1 MANKINGLDNRPIR
15 IGAGTPAPAIGKRST
30 EQPSASPQQPE
41 SDVLITGAA
50 RSLAALEAQ
59 LRELP
64 VIDASRVAE
73 VQKRLEEGRYTVDP
87 QRIADRLLR
96 LENALGAPRPQSEP

>member
-1 MANKINGLDNRPIR
+1 MSNKINGLDNRPIR
-15 IGAGTPAPAIGKRST
+15 IGAGTPVSATGKRAS

-64 VIDASRVAE
+64 VIDAARVAD
-73 VQKRLEEGRYTVDP
+73 VQKRLEEGRYAVDP

-96 LENALGAPRPQSEP
+96 LENELGTVRPQIES